1 MEAGVSRS
9 YEIISAHGTK
19 GTPAQRLL
27 AYTTKQRRGP
37 PGLLDA
43 LLARDPRIARRLHQ
57 QLGASL

>member
-9 YEIISAHGTK
+9 YEIISAQGTK

-27 AYTTKQRRGP
+27 AYTTAQRRAP
-37 PGLLDA
+37 AGLLDA

-57 QLGASL
+57 QLASL